1 MIMRPDFQPQ
11 SLEKTLKRLGMRRL
25 AELVGPERLDAI
37 DDVIAPSIT
46 ETALTKILLLRHG
59 TQILANKD
67 VRKAVLSSL
76 PDPLLGYISDGHY
89 REGLELSPGNR
100 NSVLSMIWS
109 RSSTSSNRTLF
120 VFGLNKDYLP
130 PVTVQRPDHEVI
142 RPQSIL
148 YPYQRRVKD
157 RLVRFL
163 IDNNDRVLLHMPTG
177 AGKTRTSIEGI
188 VDYWRS
194 VADRDGF
201 VVWLAHSEELCE
213 QAYESFTKLWAERGD
228 SPVDMYRLWGPHS
241 VGNITSMSHGFI
253 VASLQKIHSM
263 RTTQSNEVFKAI
275 ATIKSKCRMIII
287 DEAHKAIA
295 PTYKAGIEYIS
306 NINKTKVLG
315 LTATP
320 GRGFDEAET
329 QELVDFFGGNKI
341 TITDESGV
349 DVPDPIRFLQS
360 NGYLAHINRKPV
372 STNVDIDLTEK
383 ERQFVATFLDVPP
396 SVLKKLSE
404 DAERNALILAEIG
417 DLYARGR
424 YIIVFALS
432 VEHAH
437 LLTELLML
445 REIEARC
452 IDGATPSHDRRAY
465 IEEYKSG
472 KINILINY
480 GVLTTGFDAPNTN
493 AVVIT
498 RPTGSLVL
506 YSQMIGRGIRG
517 PKMGG
522 NADCELVDMK
532 DNLVGFPEENLAFSY
547 FNDAW
552 LVS

>member
-1 MIMRPDFQPQ
+1 
-11 SLEKTLKRLGMRRL
+11 
-25 AELVGPERLDAI
+25 
-37 DDVIAPSIT
+37 
-46 ETALTKILLLRHG
+46 LLLRHG
-59 TQILANKD
+59 TQILANSD
-67 VRKAVLSSL
+67 VRKAALSSL
-76 PDPLLGYISDGHY
+76 PAPLLGYISDGHY
-89 REGLELSPGNR
+89 REGIELAPKIR
-100 NSVLSMIWS
+100 NAVLSMNWS
-109 RSSTSSNRTLF
+109 HSSKLSNRTLS
-120 VFGLNKDYLP
+120 VFGLNEDFLP
-130 PVTVQRPDHEVI
+130 PVAVQRPDHEII

-163 IDNNDRVLLHMPTG
+163 IDDNDRVLLHMPTG
-177 AGKTRTSIEGI
+177 AGKTRTAIEGI

-194 VADRDGF
+194 VANRDGF

-213 QAYESFTKLWAERGD
+213 QAYESFAKLWAERGD
-228 SPVDMYRLWGPHS
+228 SPADMYRLWGPHS
-241 VGNITSMSHGFI
+241 VGNITATSHGFI

-329 QELVDFFGGNKI
+329 RELIDFFGGNKI

-349 DVPDPIRFLQS
+349 DIPDPIRFLQS

-372 STNVDIDLTEK
+372 STNVDLDLTEK
-383 ERQFVATFLDVPP
+383 ERQFVANFLDIPP

-432 VEHAH
+432 VDHAH

-452 IDGATPSHDRRAY
+452 IDGSTPSHDRRTY

-472 KINILINY
+472 KIHILINY

-522 NADCELVDMK
+522 NPDCELVDMK

>member
-1 MIMRPDFQPQ
+1 MDMTPNFQPQ
-11 SLEKTLKRLGMRRL
+11 SLEKSVKRLGMRKL
-25 AELVGPERLDAI
+25 AELVGLERLDAI
-37 DDVIAPSIT
+37 DEVIAPSIT

-59 TQILANKD
+59 TQILANKGI
-67 VRKAVLSSL
+67 RNAVLNSL

-89 REGLELSPGNR
+89 LEERELVPNNR
-100 NSVLSMIWS
+100 KAVLSMSWS
-109 RSSTSSNRTLF
+109 RSSGLSNRTLS
-120 VFGLNKDYLP
+120 VFGLSEDYLP
-130 PVTVQRPDHEVI
+130 PVPVLRPDHEVI

-163 IDNNDRVLLHMPTG
+163 IDDNDRVLLHMPTG
-177 AGKTRTSIEGI
+177 AGKTRTSIEGV

-194 VADRDGF
+194 VANREGF
-201 VVWLAHSEELCE
+201 IVWLAHSEELCE
-213 QAYESFTKLWAERGD
+213 QAYESFSKLWAERGD
-228 SPVDMYRLWGPHS
+228 SPVDMYRLWGAHT
-241 VGNITSMSHGFI
+241 VGHINELSHGFI
-253 VASLQKIHSM
+253 IASLQKIHSM

-295 PTYKAGIEYIS
+295 PTYKAGIEFIS
-306 NINKTKVLG
+306 NIDRTKVLG

-320 GRGFDEAET
+320 GRGFDEEET
-329 QELVDFFGGNKI
+329 RELVEFFGGNKI
-341 TITDESGV
+341 TIADESGV

-360 NGYLAHINRKPV
+360 TGYLAHINRKPV
-372 STNVDIDLTEK
+372 STNVELDLTEK
-383 ERQFVATFLDVPP
+383 ERQFVANFLDVPP

-452 IDGATPSHDRRAY
+452 IDGSTSSHDRRTY

-472 KINILINY
+472 KFNILVNY

-493 AVVIT
+493 AIVIT

-506 YSQMIGRGIRG
+506 YSQMLGRGIRG

-522 NADCELVDMK
+522 NPDCELVDIK
-532 DNLVGFPEENLAFSY
+532 DNLVGFPQENLAFSY